1 MGTVTAISR
10 GGVTLMIP
18 LVLSCVVQSERVVS
32 ESETGVPSA
41 AMVAEQSPVVDP
53 KRFEGVDS
61 VTVGRKVDHLTD
73 TLTSVSRD
81 GRFEAAATRQRDSNA
96 PIVVVGERMRSGSSS
111 RVGLIELAE
120 WEAFPSMRWI
130 APNERSTP
138 QLVLSWQRS
147 GEGTTG
153 SRVYEFTRGAARLL
167 YDDEGQACEPIR
179 TMDVDADGALEIV
192 RFPDPRGSCLSG
204 CLDAKYPAL
213 GQVPVW
219 VEVLEWA
226 ARGWQ
231 SKESGTAQ
239 FYDSVATVYA
249 QIAREIARDDS
260 VLCRGMRDELL
271 SNLSAWTARA
281 RTLARGGASLK
292 SRN

>member
-41 AMVAEQSPVVDP
+41 AMVAEQSPLVDP

-130 APNERSTP
+130 ARARIWSVTASLPF
-138 QLVLSWQRS
+138 VLS
-147 GEGTTG
+147 
-153 SRVYEFTRGAARLL
+153 FTRRAPSASSVSS
-167 YDDEGQACEPIR
+167 
-179 TMDVDADGALEIV
+179 DVHETKNSANSRAPVMRAL
-192 RFPDPRGSCLSG
+192 
-204 CLDAKYPAL
+204 
-213 GQVPVW
+213 
-219 VEVLEWA
+219 
-226 ARGWQ
+226 
-231 SKESGTAQ
+231 
-239 FYDSVATVYA
+239 
-249 QIAREIARDDS
+249 
-260 VLCRGMRDELL
+260 
-271 SNLSAWTARA
+271 
-281 RTLARGGASLK
+281 
-292 SRN
+292 SRW